1 MPFIQSK
8 FQAKCLFVTADRDK
22 EDWGIK
28 YVNVICGW
36 SLMLLR
42 SSPSSSSVRAL
53 PLRPGGRGAAG
64 RALRLP
70 PPLPVMVLIPSSPSV
85 TSLATAVLTR
95 IVASEAARGR
105 SYDGRTDG

>member
-42 SSPSSSSVRAL
+42 SSPSSSVRAL